1 MNTLIF
7 ICIQFP
13 IQHPNGFEEFKIYFL
28 FGIDVICFCAHFFF
42 FIFHKSRDLDD
53 NLKPKNHQDLH
64 SIYFSKEKKL
74 REKYEKFE
82 KKEKKMPKIKK
93 FEL

>member
-1 MNTLIF
+1 MLLCSF
-7 ICIQFP
+7 
-13 IQHPNGFEEFKIYFL
+13 
-28 FGIDVICFCAHFFF
+28 FFF

-53 NLKPKNHQDLH
+53 NLKPKNHQYLH

-74 REKYEKFE
+74 REKSEKFE